1 MKANLRFLGVLCVLL
16 CGCSPRMLMVERPIA
31 DGYILVI
38 QLSDD
43 GSIQKQTD
51 QCKLPGVIAGKSDI
65 VVRDKYVYIASYRQ
79 FQTLKQDMSGKL
91 QLASSLSIPGAV
103 ARNEAS
109 NAALAMHPQEA
120 IAYVLNHEELL
131 VIDAR
136 DDAQPRISQRLALAE
151 ELAKLEVPNSL
162 GHPFGTDIACED
174 TKLVVTLQGKGASP
188 TSSLAGI
195 AVVFDVEKPLSPR
208 VERALDDLPGA
219 GVVAMGIYNHQIFIA
234 GDEVMEYQNFER
246 KPLILGLSY
255 LKRPSRIWPPGT
267 PSKGGLGESSE
278 IPGSVVEMKF
288 VMGPRNDFD
297 TGRTRDI
304 VEQYRRAS
312 ASERQELQT
321 LVPLDQGVLYIATEH
336 ALTYMDTSMR
346 TINWKVRNNQY
357 VSDRFK
363 HIYGMDAHSFS
374 PVYVAAG
381 EEGVYILNWRP
392 YRFTKRARYKEIPS
406 PVLDVAVWDDQLYV
420 LCGELKVANAQ
431 HNDRMMA
438 R

>member
-1 MKANLRFLGVLCVLL
+1 MKANLRWVGVLCVLL

-43 GSIQKQTD
+43 GLIQKQTD
-51 QCKLPGVIAGKSDI
+51 QCKLPGVIAGKSDV
-65 VVRDKYVYIASYRQ
+65 VVREKHVYIASYRQ
-79 FQTLKQDMSGKL
+79 FLILKRDMSERL
-91 QLASSLSIPGAV
+91 QFAASLSIPGY
-103 ARNEAS
+103 
-109 NAALAMHPQEA
+109 NAALAMHPQKA

-136 DDAQPRISQRLALAE
+136 DDGQPRISQRLALTE
-151 ELAKLEVPNSL
+151 ELAKLELQNSL

-208 VERALDDLPGA
+208 IERALDDLPGA
-219 GVVAMGIYNHQIFIA
+219 GAVAMGIYNHQIFVA

-246 KPLILGLSY
+246 KPLNLGLSY
-255 LKRPSRIWPPGT
+255 LKRPSRTWPPGT
-267 PSKGGLGESSE
+267 PSKRELEESPV

-304 VEQYRRAS
+304 VEQYRCAS

-321 LVPLDQGVLYIATEH
+321 LIPLDQGVLYIATEH
-336 ALTYMDTSMR
+336 ALTHMDTSIKR
-346 TINWKVRNNQY
+346 ILWKLINNRY

-363 HIYGMDAHSFS
+363 HIYGMDTHSFS

-392 YRFTKRARYKEIPS
+392 LRFTKRAQYKEIPS

-420 LCGELKVANAQ
+420 LCGEPKIANAQ
-431 HNDRMMA
+431 RGL
-438 R
+438 RQ